1 MMRAPPP
8 SLESYMNSILKPNS
22 NNNSSNPTI
31 NPLVPTSQ
39 AFMSEMNKLKQ
50 LQAKK
55 QELEQQMNLINSQI
69 LKTQGAL
76 EVLQALGITK

>member
-1 MMRAPPP
+1 MRAPPP
-8 SLESYMNSILKPNS
+8 SLESYMNSILKPNT
-22 NNNSSNPTI
+22 NGTPTSI
-31 NPLVPTSQ
+31 NPLIPTSQ